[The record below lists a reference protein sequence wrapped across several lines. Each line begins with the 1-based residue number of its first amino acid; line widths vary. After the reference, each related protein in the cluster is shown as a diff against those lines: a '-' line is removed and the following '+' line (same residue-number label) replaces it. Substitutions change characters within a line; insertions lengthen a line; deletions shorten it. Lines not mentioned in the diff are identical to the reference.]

1 MVSNWITQDLANHK
15 YFEFYSKYDGEPPKR
30 FKQERNQSDNFF
42 KKDHLGSC
50 VTSRGWGGNVD
61 ASGLVR
67 GYVEIQAK
75 KSEQELSDI
84 SRVGNGIKLEGRDDK
99 ICLRFG

>member
-1 MVSNWITQDLANHK
+1 M
-15 YFEFYSKYDGEPPKR
+15 
-30 FKQERNQSDNFF
+30 
-42 KKDHLGSC
+42 
-50 VTSRGWGGNVD
+50 D